1 MKLNLP
7 ILFSILFIL
16 ASCTDRGATD
26 SVFDDKVQSDGEG
39 LERIVQK
46 LVPAPNVPEHT
57 QVADGG
63 PKIVEVTLEAIEK
76 KIEVAEGDSVWA
88 MTFNGTV
95 PGPLIVVHEGDFVE
109 LTLKNPPTNTQLHN
123 IDFHAATGEGGG
135 ADLTLV
141 SPGQEVTVRFRATK
155 AGVFVYHCAPGGMM
169 VPLHVVAGMNGAIM
183 VLPRGGLKDEN
194 GNSVKY
200 DRAYYVVEQDFY
212 LPTDANG
219 KVKNIATP
227 QESINEMEAALRKL
241 LPTHLVFNGRDGS
254 IRGRNA
260 LKASVGEKVLFI
272 SAQANRDTRLH
283 LIGGHADLFW
293 PGGKFNNT
301 PWVDL
306 ETWAIPGGSGAA
318 ALYQF
323 RQPGTYVFLNHN
335 LVEAFALGAIGEVKV
350 EGEFDS
356 TYMKRIRAPH

>member
-1 MKLNLP
+1 MKCFNRKPNPQNFLPLISDFLFPQTTPSGEIAIHPSFAQELFVHPAKTIVMKLNLP

-123 IDFHAATGEGGG
+123 IDFHAATGEGGCSV
-135 ADLTLV
+135 V
-141 SPGQEVTVRFRATK
+141 SS
-155 AGVFVYHCAPGGMM
+155 
-169 VPLHVVAGMNGAIM
+169 N
-183 VLPRGGLKDEN
+183 
-194 GNSVKY
+194 
-200 DRAYYVVEQDFY
+200 YVV
-212 LPTDANG
+212 
-219 KVKNIATP
+219 V
-227 QESINEMEAALRKL
+227 SIVSCHR
-241 LPTHLVFNGRDGS
+241 
-254 IRGRNA
+254 
-260 LKASVGEKVLFI
+260 
-272 SAQANRDTRLH
+272 
-283 LIGGHADLFW
+283 
-293 PGGKFNNT
+293 
-301 PWVDL
+301 
-306 ETWAIPGGSGAA
+306 
-318 ALYQF
+318 
-323 RQPGTYVFLNHN
+323 
-335 LVEAFALGAIGEVKV
+335 
-350 EGEFDS
+350 
-356 TYMKRIRAPH
+356 